1 MKLSNVLKQTCL
13 VSCLTIGFGG
23 LAYADLLDDVKK
35 KGTLN
40 VGTEMQYA
48 PFDFLKDNTQV
59 GFNADLFAEIG
70 KELGVKV
77 KFADLPWPSVLPGL
91 TAKKFDMVAG
101 PVTIRAKRAEKFRF
115 TSPVDLSNFNL
126 VRRTQNSD
134 LAALKDIS
142 GKVVG
147 GMRGDVSLAALK
159 ELAKE
164 HGAKEVR
171 EYGDSGQAYA
181 DLAAGRIVAVS
192 NQSANNG
199 FTAAQRPE
207 VFSVVPGNFGPIE
220 YVAYV
225 ARNDEDSEA
234 LVNAVNDALTNIKAD
249 GRFAKIQK
257 KWLGA
262 TPELPAKI
270 NPADFK

>member
-1 MKLSNVLKQTCL
+1 MKLSSALKQTCL
-13 VSCLTIGFGG
+13 ASCFVIGLSG

-48 PFDFLKDNTQV
+48 PFDFLKDNVQV

-70 KELGVKV
+70 KELGIKV
-77 KFADLPWPSVLPGL
+77 KFTDLPWPSVLPGL

-101 PVTIRAKRAEKFRF
+101 PVTVRAKRAEKFRF
-115 TSPVDLSNFNL
+115 TAPVDLSNFTL
-126 VRRTQNSD
+126 VRRTSD
-134 LAALKDIS
+134 TGLAALKDIS

-159 ELAKE
+159 KLAKQ
-164 HGAKEVR
+164 HGVKEVR
-171 EYGDSGQAYA
+171 EYGNSGQAYA

-199 FTAAQRPE
+199 FTAAQRPD

-225 ARNDEDSEA
+225 ARNDKESES
-234 LVNAVNDALTNIKAD
+234 LVKAVNDALAKIKAD

-262 TPELPAKI
+262 APDLPAQI